1 VAEGG
6 RLRCAPEIPSDA
18 TCLPGFLSLRA
29 QRGNPSAFKRRNRFL
44 DRHGGQGRL
53 AMTAEFEF
61 PARAGAEALP
71 LVRFHPARPFAGL
84 LLSWLSAL
92 LQNMPAPD

>member
-1 VAEGG
+1 LILTIRAGRSLKVTLPGG
-6 RLRCAPEIPSDA
+6 RRPVTVRAEDA
-18 TCLPGFLSLRA
+18 FGRNMPARPAFL
-29 QRGNPSAFKRRNRFL
+29 N
-44 DRHGGQGRL
+44 
-53 AMTAEFEF
+53 FEF